1 MDTLD
6 FNSIFMEFLSNYG
19 FKFMVND
26 ATCVQNSI
34 HVDLFWVFDS

>member
-1 MDTLD
+1 
-6 FNSIFMEFLSNYG
+6 MEFLSNYG